1 MDINNSSAIGFTNE
15 ARYQSELSSGYVLL
29 VESKGAYGGIQIR
42 SESWDYNPSGTY
54 KISLTYTVIANPTG
68 SEMYVQLGS
77 GVNKQFNGEDTAVG
91 TQKSVEFELT
101 ASAAWDC
108 VMIFG
113 GGNANGFVFTI
124 DDFSLSAVN
133 K

>member
-1 MDINNSSAIGFTNE
+1 MKKRKNKI
-15 ARYQSELSSGYVLL
+15 SGGESRWPGPFKKRRGGVVLTKEEVKEIKAGRKKL
-29 VESKGAYGGIQIR
+29 RREMKAAGIR
-42 SESWDYNPSGTY
+42 SR
-54 KISLTYTVIANPTG
+54 K
-68 SEMYVQLGS
+68 
-77 GVNKQFNGEDTAVG
+77 
-91 TQKSVEFELT
+91 EFELT